1 MNRLTHPSRRWLI
14 LTAILLLTALMRFP
28 ALDRVPPGWRDDE
41 LIEIEMDT
49 RIQQGWRPLYIREAE
64 GHEPLYHY
72 LHAGT
77 LARRLA
83 RHLLE
88 RHKRAEILEPGK

>member
-1 MNRLTHPSRRWLI
+1 MAVLFL
-14 LTAILLLTALMRFP
+14 AALARFS

-41 LIEIEMDT
+41 LIEIGMDT

-77 LARRLA
+77 LASVR
-83 RHLLE
+83 
-88 RHKRAEILEPGK
+88 P